1 MGRKLDADDLV
12 GAAEIAE
19 RLGVAQVQTVHTWR
33 RRYEDFPEPVAR
45 LKQALIWSWSDV
57 SAWAVATGRAPA

>member
-33 RRYEDFPEPVAR
+33 RRYGDFPEPVAR
-45 LKQALIWSWSDV
+45 LKQALIWSWPDV
-57 SAWAVATGRAPA
+57 AAWAEATGRA

>member
-19 RLGVAQVQTVHTWR
+19 RLGLAQVQTVHTWR

-45 LKQALIWSWSDV
+45 LKQALIWSWPDV
-57 SAWAVATGRAPA
+57 EAWALATKRLNP